1 MGENYRAQAM
11 IRSPPGGLNHDGTG
25 RRSHLR
31 RTSMNRMIFV
41 NLAVSDLEATKA
53 FYTGL
58 GFSLNPEYSDDHTAC
73 VVISDTIVV
82 MALQRDRFA
91 DFVAGPVADPAAGTA
106 VINCLSAASR
116 EEVDDL
122 VARALRSGGKPWLDK
137 MAQGP
142 MYGHSFCDPDGHV
155 WEVLHMEL
163 GA

>member
-1 MGENYRAQAM
+1 M
-11 IRSPPGGLNHDGTG
+11 D
-25 RRSHLR
+25 
-31 RTSMNRMIFV
+31 RMIFV

-58 GFSLNPEYSDDHTAC
+58 GFTLNPQFSDEHTAC

-106 VINCLSAASR
+106 VINCLSASSP

-137 MAQGP
+137 MEMGG
-142 MYGHSFCDPDGHV
+142 MYGHSFTDPDGHV
-155 WEVLHMEL
+155 WEVMHMSID
-163 GA
+163 A